1 MSISENTLQRTI
13 VQTFKEFY
21 SPLLIETSL
30 NGISLK
36 GLSPDK
42 KGIII
47 ADAYKQGMLKGSS
60 DLKVYLTNMKVL
72 HIELKRPSVKEG
84 KGQSLDQKQLQRAL
98 EAIGH
103 KYYLCNSSQCFFKA
117 VNANLDLEYR
127 LKLFKAYKGKYNK
140 DMVMKQLDLKE
151 EQCM

>member
-72 HIELKRPSVKEG
+72 HIELKRPSVRN
-84 KGQSLDQKQLQRAL
+84 GQSPDQKQLQKDL

-117 VNANLDLEYR
+117 VNTNLDLEYR
-127 LKLFKAYKGKYNK
+127 LKLLEAYKGNYSKEI
-140 DMVMKQLDLKE
+140 VLKQLDLKE
-151 EQCM
+151 GA